1 MNTFFTSDTH
11 FSHRNIIKYCNR
23 PFKDEK
29 EMDET
34 LIMNWN
40 SVVRPE
46 DTIYHLGDV
55 GFTDEDKLYRILKRL
70 NGSIHLIWGNHD
82 KVIKKSNLLRSRF
95 DSTSELKKV
104 YIQDDRHPKG
114 RYEITLC
121 HFAMRVWDKSHHGSL
136 HLYGHSHG
144 TLPDDPTALSLD
156 VGVDSWDFR
165 PVSLD
170 QINATMKNKTF
181 VPIDHHGR

>member
-1 MNTFFTSDTH
+1 MKTFFTSDTH
-11 FSHRNIIKYCNR
+11 FSHGNILKYCNR
-23 PFKDEK
+23 PFKDWK

-40 SVVRPE
+40 AVVRPE

-55 GFTDEDKLYRILKRL
+55 GFTDEEKLYRILKRL
-70 NGSIHLIWGNHD
+70 NGKIHLIWGNHD
-82 KVIKKSNLLRSRF
+82 KVIRKSNLLRSRF
-95 DSTSELKKV
+95 ESTSELKKV
-104 YIQDDRHPKG
+104 YIQDESHSKG

-136 HLYGHSHG
+136 HLFGHSHG
-144 TLPDDPTALSLD
+144 TLPDDPNALSLD
-156 VGVDSWDFR
+156 VGVDNWNFM

-170 QINATMKNKTF
+170 EINQKMKKKTF
-181 VPIDHHGR
+181 MPIDHHGR